1 MAGINIVLRDREEKI
16 KQDLKI
22 SRNNV
27 DGKVVEIDSLK
38 KKEIEEKIKL
48 EALRKW
54 TNLKYQTTK
63 KK

>member
-1 MAGINIVLRDREEKI
+1 MAGINIVLRDREGKI

-48 EALRKW
+48 EALRK
-54 TNLKYQTTK
+54 
-63 KK
+63 